1 MALPIIEPA
10 PVVTEHAAVFRDL
23 FDNPCQLRHVQHS
36 LTGLMVLPKK
46 RLATIARCTL
56 ESADTTHRSRFLS
69 AAPWP
74 EDAVNHRRIRFML
87 QQTKPPRRRR
97 RASLL
102 ARDETRCEPGGSLF
116 DSVDRPDNHC
126 DGTDPLAHHPVTSL
140 SVSGA
145 VRRPVGVRL
154 YRRDEALTQG
164 EANVA
169 KHVPDVQLPTEN
181 NARHRRDQQVDPG
194 VLQDPELQARHAQ
207 FRTQIALAIALVE
220 EAIRH
225 TVPFG
230 VVVCDAWYVAE
241 DVV

>member
-1 MALPIIEPA
+1 
-10 PVVTEHAAVFRDL
+10 
-23 FDNPCQLRHVQHS
+23 
-36 LTGLMVLPKK
+36 MVLPKK

-102 ARDETRCEPGGSLF
+102 ARDETRCEPGGSWF

-169 KHVPDVQLPTEN
+169 KHVPDVQRPTEQ
-181 NARHRRDQQVDPG
+181 NARHRRDQQVDPWCSRPPSAG
-194 VLQDPELQARHAQ
+194 AACTAAPKSRWRSHWGKRRSATRYPLAWGSAMPGTWPRTWSRSWPGGARTGSA
-207 FRTQIALAIALVE
+207 
-220 EAIRH
+220 
-225 TVPFG
+225 
-230 VVVCDAWYVAE
+230 C
-241 DVV
+241 